1 MRWVPVAIGFLL
13 VAFGIACLNYTKPG
27 TLQHHQEWAREHAK
41 PAPGNTVFWSGVTS
55 TAIGAFVLG
64 FSVARRKTTRT

>member
-1 MRWVPVAIGFLL
+1 MRWIPVAIGFLL

-27 TLQHHQEWAREHAK
+27 TFQRHQEWAREHAK
-41 PAPGNTVFWSGVTS
+41 TAPGNTVFWGGGTS

-64 FSVARRKTTRT
+64 FSVASRKTART